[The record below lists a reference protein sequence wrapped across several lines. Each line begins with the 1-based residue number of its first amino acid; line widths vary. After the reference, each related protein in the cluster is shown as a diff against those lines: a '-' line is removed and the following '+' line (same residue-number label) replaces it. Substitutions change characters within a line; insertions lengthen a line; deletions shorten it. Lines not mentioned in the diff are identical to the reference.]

1 MTLEIG
7 QLSEGPLES
16 CNKLVRDFTINN
28 SRKMSTEK
36 SSRDVMV
43 RLHLQGAPFVRA
55 DLAQYKPK
63 TRASTVPTCMIEDDA
78 IVEHFFVQE
87 ETQNVEQNFSLS
99 DGFYYENQNQIIDD
113 IMDMDENQ
121 PEE

>member
-1 MTLEIG
+1 
-7 QLSEGPLES
+7 
-16 CNKLVRDFTINN
+16 
-28 SRKMSTEK
+28 MSTAL
-36 SSRDVMV
+36 SSIDVMV

-63 TRASTVPTCMIEDDA
+63 PRASSVSTCMIEDDA
-78 IVEHFFVQE
+78 IVEHFFVPE

-99 DGFYYENQNQIIDD
+99 NGFYYENQNQIIDD

>member
-1 MTLEIG
+1 MTLEIS
-7 QLSEGPLES
+7 QWSEGPLES
-16 CNKLVRDFTINN
+16 CNKLVRDYTINN
-28 SRKMSTEK
+28 SRKMSTAL

-55 DLAQYKPK
+55 DLARYKPK
-63 TRASTVPTCMIEDDA
+63 KSASKVHTCMIEDDA
-78 IVEHFFVQE
+78 IVEHFFVPD

-99 DGFYYENQNQIIDD
+99 QGFYTENQNQIIDD

>member
-1 MTLEIG
+1 MTLEKG
-7 QLSEGPLES
+7 QWSEGPLES
-16 CNKLVRDFTINN
+16 CNKLVRDYTINN
-28 SRKMSTEK
+28 SRKMSTEL

-63 TRASTVPTCMIEDDA
+63 PRASTVSTCMIEDDA
-78 IVEHFFVQE
+78 IVEHFFVPE

-99 DGFYYENQNQIIDD
+99 NGFYYENQNQIIDD